1 MAERSTLLQTADV
14 IIRRVLADA
23 DSTTDLADA
32 LNKAYPFGDDP
43 QGRDIWLEAL
53 IRVAFKNETNQRE

>member
-1 MAERSTLLQTADV
+1 MAERSTLLQAADV

-23 DSTTDLADA
+23 NGNTNLAEA

-43 QGRDIWLEAL
+43 QGKEVWLEAL
-53 IRVAFKNETNQRE
+53 IRVAFKNDSGSTA